1 MTATPFPLLLG
12 DAFTSFVRLSHGDLF
27 PKVLVILG
35 TIALSLSLRTFPYPA
50 LRKIGALGVL
60 VTSFLIGWLLSGGI
74 WQVGAFCASSWLLLP
89 WLEILTRVRRLTL
102 PLEKNLRH
110 KTPPNSGTFPA
121 LDEITAEIE
130 GEKFEHVDDV
140 GWDWQDYAQFFRL
153 FYKPADRSQSAICLI
168 DQHNVAFYYL
178 SISSRAQD
186 GTIWTT
192 WNYPFSYSLKLV
204 PQWRVNRLRGD
215 QTFLQ
220 MYESHRHFL
229 NMNRVALAD
238 LAELD
243 PGTIQQDIQKDL
255 RAQITHNI
263 AAGILKQN
271 ATGEIRYSWRGMFFI
286 WMQFL
291 RDLVRLS

>member
-1 MTATPFPLLLG
+1 MTTAPLPLLLG
-12 DAFTSFVRLSHGDLF
+12 DALAGLDLANWSPGSKF
-27 PKVLVILG
+27 LVILG
-35 TIALSLSLRTFPYPA
+35 TIALSLSLRTMPHPA
-50 LRKIGALGVL
+50 LRKLGAVGVMA
-60 VTSFLIGWLLSGGI
+60 TSFLVGWLLSGY
-74 WQVGAFCASSWLLLP
+74 WQVGVFCASSWLLLP
-89 WLEILTRVRRLTL
+89 WLEILTRVRKLTL

-110 KTPPNSGTFPA
+110 KTPPQSEAFPA
-121 LDEITAEIE
+121 LDEITGEVE
-130 GEKFEHVDDV
+130 GEGFEHVDDV

-186 GTIWTT
+186 GTIWST

-229 NMNRVALAD
+229 HMNRVALAD

-243 PGTIQQDIQKDL
+243 PDAIQLDIQKDL

-263 AAGILKQN
+263 ASGILKQN

>member
-1 MTATPFPLLLG
+1 MTATHLPLLLG
-12 DAFTSFVRLSHGDLF
+12 EAATVFDMPGWGLGS
-27 PKVLVILG
+27 KVAVIFG
-35 TIALSLSLRTFPYPA
+35 TVALSLSLRTFPHPV
-50 LRKIGALGVL
+50 LRKLGALGVL
-60 VTSFLIGWLLSGGI
+60 GTSFLIGWLLSGGI

-89 WLEILTRVRRLTL
+89 WLEILTRVRKLTL

-110 KTPPNSGTFPA
+110 KTPPNSGVFPA
-121 LDEITAEIE
+121 LDEITAEVE
-130 GEKFEHVDDV
+130 GEGFDHVDDA

-168 DQHNVAFYYL
+168 DQHDVAFYYL
-178 SISSRAQD
+178 SISSRAKD

-229 NMNRVALAD
+229 HMNRVSLAD

-243 PGTIQQDIQKDL
+243 PATSPHDIQKDL
-255 RAQITHNI
+255 RAQITHNL
-263 AAGILKQN
+263 AAGILKHN

>member
-1 MTATPFPLLLG
+1 MTTAPLPLLLG
-12 DAFTSFVRLSHGDLF
+12 DAIAGLDLANWSPGSKF
-27 PKVLVILG
+27 LVILG
-35 TIALSLSLRTFPYPA
+35 AIALSLSLRTMPHPA
-50 LRKIGALGVL
+50 LRKLGAFGVMA
-60 VTSFLIGWLLSGGI
+60 TSFLIGWLLSGY
-74 WQVGAFCASSWLLLP
+74 WQVGVFCASSWLLLP
-89 WLEILTRVRRLTL
+89 WLEILTRVRKLTL

-110 KTPPNSGTFPA
+110 KTPPQSEAFPA
-121 LDEITAEIE
+121 LDEITGEVE
-130 GEKFEHVDDV
+130 GEGFEHVDDV

-153 FYKPADRSQSAICLI
+153 FYKPADRAQSAICLI

-229 NMNRVALAD
+229 HMNRVALAD

-243 PGTIQQDIQKDL
+243 PDAIQLDIQKDL

-263 AAGILKQN
+263 ASGILKQN

>member
-1 MTATPFPLLLG
+1 MTAPSFPLLLG
-12 DAFTSFVRLSHGDLF
+12 DTLTDFDL
-27 PKVLVILG
+27 PGWSLGSKLLVILG
-35 TIALSLSLRTFPYPA
+35 TVAFSFSLRSFPSIV
-50 LRKIGALGVL
+50 LRKLGALGIL
-60 VTSFLIGWLLSGGI
+60 ATSFLIGWLLSDGN
-74 WQVGAFCASSWLLLP
+74 WAVGVFCASTWLLLP

-110 KTPPNSGTFPA
+110 KAPPHSGTFPA
-121 LDEITAEIE
+121 LDEITGEIE
-130 GEKFEHVDDV
+130 GEGFEHIDDA

-168 DQHNVAFYYL
+168 DQHAVAFYYL
-178 SISSRAQD
+178 SISSRAKD

-229 NMNRVALAD
+229 NMHRVLRED

-243 PGTIQQDIQKDL
+243 PATIQQDIQKDL
-255 RAQITHNI
+255 RAQIIHNI

>member
-1 MTATPFPLLLG
+1 MGTAFLLTPAFSVFDLPSWALGSRLLII
-12 DAFTSFVRLSHGDLF
+12 V
-27 PKVLVILG
+27 G
-35 TIALSLSLRTFPYPA
+35 TIALSFSLRTFPSA
-50 LRKIGALGVL
+50 ILRKLGAFGVL
-60 VTSFLIGWLLSGGI
+60 VTSFLVGWLLTGGN
-74 WQVGAFCASSWLLLP
+74 WGVGLFCASSWLLLP

-110 KTPPNSGTFPA
+110 KTPPNSTAFPA

-130 GEKFEHVDDV
+130 GEGFEHIDDA

-153 FYKPADRSQSAICLI
+153 FYKSADRSQAAICLI
-168 DQHNVAFYYL
+168 DQHDVAFYYL
-178 SISSRAQD
+178 SISSRAKD

-229 NMNRVALAD
+229 NMNRVR

-243 PGTIQQDIQKDL
+243 ELNPDAIQEDIQKDL

-263 AAGILKQN
+263 AAGILTQRAN
-271 ATGEIRYSWRGMFFI
+271 GEIRYSWRGMFFI

>member
-1 MTATPFPLLLG
+1 MAFAFLLNPAFSIFDLPAWSLG
-12 DAFTSFVRLSHGDLF
+12 SRLLII
-27 PKVLVILG
+27 VG
-35 TIALSLSLRTFPYPA
+35 TIALSFSLRTFPSA
-50 LRKIGALGVL
+50 VLRKLGAFGVL
-60 VTSFLIGWLLSGGI
+60 ATSFLVGWLLTGGNWGI
-74 WQVGAFCASSWLLLP
+74 GLFCASSWLLLP

-110 KTPPNSGTFPA
+110 KTPPNSTAFPA

-130 GEKFEHVDDV
+130 GEGFEHIDDA

-153 FYKPADRSQSAICLI
+153 FYKSADRSQAAICLI
-168 DQHNVAFYYL
+168 DQHDVAFYYL
-178 SISSRAQD
+178 SISSRAKD

-229 NMNRVALAD
+229 NMNRVR

-243 PGTIQQDIQKDL
+243 ELDPEAIQQDIQKDL

-263 AAGILKQN
+263 AAGILTQRAN
-271 ATGEIRYSWRGMFFI
+271 GEIRYSWRGMFFI

>member
-1 MTATPFPLLLG
+1 MTSPQLLAATALDFDLARWNLGSQLLII
-12 DAFTSFVRLSHGDLF
+12 F
-27 PKVLVILG
+27 G
-35 TIALSLSLRTFPYPA
+35 TVALSLSLRTLPHPA
-50 LRKIGALGVL
+50 LRKLGALGIL
-60 VTSFLIGWLLSGGI
+60 ATSFLVGWLFSGY
-74 WQVGAFCASSWLLLP
+74 WQAGVFCASSWLLLP
-89 WLEILTRVRRLTL
+89 WLEILTRVRKLTL

-110 KTPPNSGTFPA
+110 KTPPQSEAFPA
-121 LDEITAEIE
+121 LDEITGEVE
-130 GEKFEHVDDV
+130 GEGFEHVDDV

-153 FYKPADRSQSAICLI
+153 FYKPTDRAQAAICII

-178 SISSRAQD
+178 SISSRARD

-215 QTFLQ
+215 QSFLQ

-229 NMNRVALAD
+229 HMNRVALAD

-243 PGTIQQDIQKDL
+243 PDAIQLDIQKDL

-263 AAGILKQN
+263 ARGILKQN